1 MTLNSVC
8 GQEDSR
14 LTVDKA
20 VMSNSYKT
28 HDIITM
34 LCVENLYVEVNV
46 SPYYKTLYHHSDY
59 RVKKISSLILL

>member
-1 MTLNSVC
+1 MTLNSV
-8 GQEDSR
+8 
-14 LTVDKA
+14 
-20 VMSNSYKT
+20 Y
-28 HDIITM
+28 DIITM